1 MALSPDM
8 AYGAQPNTGSG
19 ALVCD
24 VGKFP
29 KLWRAY
35 KWAYVSRD
43 LMAFALGQIVT
54 LAEDNSKWII
64 LRLLSDELVILQNV
78 DNSDDLIDVLLP
90 ELLQRKQGTS

>member
-1 MALSPDM
+1 MHWVSSPI
-8 AYGAQPNTGSG
+8 
-19 ALVCD
+19 L
-24 VGKFP
+24 GKSP

-35 KWAYVSRD
+35 KWAYVSGA

-64 LRLLSDELVILQNV
+64 LRLLSDDLVILQNV

-90 ELLQRKQGTS
+90 ELLQREQGTS